1 MAWHAHVL
9 VIANVTATSRDLLA
23 ALQARAE
30 RGPISVTLLM
40 PATGLGGEA
49 REAAAERL
57 EEALARWREAG
68 LKADGMVGDSDPVHA
83 LMEAWDPRRYDEV
96 IVSTLPGASSRWMRF
111 AFPHRVANI
120 TGVSVT
126 HVVATD
132 ARPQPVGGPPPEHEH
147 QPLGPLAVLAWGG
160 HRERDS

>member
-9 VIANVTATSRDLLA
+9 VVANVTATSADLLA
-23 ALQARAE
+23 ALKAREE
-30 RGPISVTLLM
+30 RGPISVTLIM
-40 PATGLGGEA
+40 PAAGLGAAA

-83 LMEAWDPRRYDEV
+83 VMEAWDPRRYDEV
-96 IVSTLPGASSRWMRF
+96 IVCTLPGASSKWLRF
-111 AFPHRVANI
+111 DFPHRVAQL
-120 TGVSVT
+120 TGAPVT

-132 ARPQPVGGPPPEHEH
+132 ARPRPVPGPPPEHERE
-147 QPLGPLAVLAWGG
+147 PLGPLAVLAWGG
-160 HRERDS
+160 RERT